1 MIKNKIKISKIF
13 YASLWFMM
21 GGFFGIEFIKRGVIA
36 PSIDRIENI
45 EIAGWLAVY
54 NLYDDI
60 VIYTILFLFGAIL
73 SFIFY
78 SFFKYIK

>member
-1 MIKNKIKISKIF
+1 MIKNTVKISKIF
-13 YASLWFMM
+13 YASLWFMV
-21 GGFFGIEFIKRGVIA
+21 GGFFGTELIKRGVIA

-60 VIYTILFLFGAIL
+60 VMYTILFLFGAIL
-73 SFIFY
+73 SFILY
-78 SFFKYIK
+78 SFFKHTK